1 MPLPKLVIPEYE
13 LELPSSNETV
23 KYRPFLVKEEKLLLT
38 AMQLGGEKDM
48 ISAVKTII
56 KNCTN
61 LKSKVDELAT
71 FDIEYLFLKIR
82 SKSIGEIS
90 KIMVTC
96 PDDEETQ
103 VEVEID
109 LESIGITWPEE
120 KFSTKIELDD
130 TIGIIMKYPSLDTF
144 VKLNFT
150 GEDVT
155 VDNIFDLSVSC
166 IDQIYEGDEI
176 FDVKSYTKKELLE
189 FLESMKSDQF
199 LKLQDFFANMPK
211 LEHSIEVENPKTG
224 VTSTVKLEG
233 LRSFFA

>member
-1 MPLPKLVIPEYE
+1 MPLPKLVVPEYE
-13 LELPSSNETV
+13 LELPSSKEPV

-48 ISAVKTII
+48 MSAVKTII

-61 LKSKVDELAT
+61 LKGKVDDLAT

-82 SKSIGEIS
+82 SKSIGEMS

-96 PDDEETQ
+96 PDDDETQ

-109 LESIGITWPEE
+109 LESIEVTWPENH
-120 KFSTKIELDD
+120 STKIELTDD
-130 TIGIIMKYPSLDTF
+130 VGLIMRYPSLDTF

-150 GEDVT
+150 GEEIT

-166 IDQIYEGDEI
+166 IEQVYDGEEVQ
-176 FDVKSYTKKELLE
+176 DVKTYTKKEILE

-199 LKLQDFFANMPK
+199 IKLQEFFANMPK
-211 LEHSIEVENPKTG
+211 LEYDIEVENPNTG
-224 VTSTVKLEG
+224 VKSTVKLEG
-233 LRSFFA
+233 LGSFFA

>member
-1 MPLPKLVIPEYE
+1 MPLPKLVVPEYE
-13 LELPSSNETV
+13 LELPSSKETV

-38 AMQLGGEKDM
+38 AMQLGEEKDM
-48 ISAVKTII
+48 MNAVKTII

-61 LKSKVDELAT
+61 LKARVDSLAT

-82 SKSIGEIS
+82 SKSIGEVS

-96 PDDEETQ
+96 PDDDETQ

-109 LESIGITWPEE
+109 LESIEVTWP
-120 KFSTKIELDD
+120 KNHSNKIELTDD
-130 TIGIIMKYPSLDTF
+130 VGLIMRYPSLDTF

-150 GEDVT
+150 GEDIT

-166 IDQIYEGDEI
+166 IDQVYEGDEVQDI
-176 FDVKSYTKKELLE
+176 KTYTKKEILE

-199 LKLQDFFANMPK
+199 MKLQDFFANMPK
-211 LEHSIEVENPKTG
+211 LEHDIEVENPNTG
-224 VTSTVKLEG
+224 VKSTVKLEG
-233 LRSFFA
+233 LGSFFA

>member
-1 MPLPKLVIPEYE
+1 MPLPKLVVPEYE
-13 LELPSSNETV
+13 LELPSSKETV

-48 ISAVKTII
+48 MSAVKTII

-61 LKSKVDELAT
+61 LKGKVDDLAT

-82 SKSIGEIS
+82 SKSIGEMS

-96 PDDEETQ
+96 PDDDETQ

-109 LESIGITWPEE
+109 LESIEVTWPENH
-120 KFSTKIELDD
+120 STKIELTDD
-130 TIGIIMKYPSLDTF
+130 VGLIMKYPSLDTF

-150 GEDVT
+150 GEDIT

-166 IDQIYEGDEI
+166 IEQVYDGEEVQDL
-176 FDVKSYTKKELLE
+176 KTYTKKEILE

-199 LKLQDFFANMPK
+199 MKLQDFFANMPK
-211 LEHSIEVENPKTG
+211 LEYDIEVENPNTG
-224 VTSTVKLEG
+224 VKSTVKLEG
-233 LRSFFA
+233 LGSFFA

>member
-1 MPLPKLVIPEYE
+1 MPLPKLVVPEYE
-13 LELPSSNETV
+13 LELPSSKEPV

-48 ISAVKTII
+48 MSAVKTII

-61 LKSKVDELAT
+61 LKGKVDDLAT

-82 SKSIGEIS
+82 SKSIGEMS

-96 PDDEETQ
+96 PDDDETQ

-109 LESIGITWPEE
+109 LESIEVTWPENH
-120 KFSTKIELDD
+120 STKIELTDD
-130 TIGIIMKYPSLDTF
+130 VGLIMKYPSLDTF

-150 GEDVT
+150 GEEIT

-166 IDQIYEGDEI
+166 IEQVYDGEEVQ
-176 FDVKSYTKKELLE
+176 DVKTYTKKEILE

-199 LKLQDFFANMPK
+199 IKLQEFFANMPK
-211 LEHSIEVENPKTG
+211 LEYDIEVENPNTG
-224 VTSTVKLEG
+224 VKSTVKLEG
-233 LRSFFA
+233 LGSFFA

>member
-1 MPLPKLVIPEYE
+1 MPLPKLVVPEYE
-13 LELPSSNETV
+13 LELPSSKETV

-48 ISAVKTII
+48 MSAVKTII

-61 LKSKVDELAT
+61 LKGKVDDLAT

-82 SKSIGEIS
+82 SKSIGEMS

-96 PDDEETQ
+96 PDDDETQ

-109 LESIGITWPEE
+109 LESIEVTWPE
-120 KFSTKIELDD
+120 KHSTKIELTDNV
-130 TIGIIMKYPSLDTF
+130 GLIMKYPSLDTF

-150 GEDVT
+150 GEDIT

-166 IDQIYEGDEI
+166 IEQVYDGEEVQDL
-176 FDVKSYTKKELLE
+176 KTYTKKEILE

-199 LKLQDFFANMPK
+199 MKLQDFFANMPK
-211 LEHSIEVENPKTG
+211 LEYDIEVENPNTG
-224 VTSTVKLEG
+224 VKSTVKLEG
-233 LRSFFA
+233 LGSFFA

>member
-1 MPLPKLVIPEYE
+1 MPLPKLVVPEYE
-13 LELPSSNETV
+13 LELPSSKETV

-38 AMQLGGEKDM
+38 AMQLGEEKDM
-48 ISAVKTII
+48 MNAVKTII

-61 LKSKVDELAT
+61 LKGRVDDLAT

-82 SKSIGEIS
+82 SKSIGEVS

-96 PDDEETQ
+96 PDDDETQ

-109 LESIGITWPEE
+109 LENIEVTWP
-120 KFSTKIELDD
+120 KDHSTKIELTDSV
-130 TIGIIMKYPSLDTF
+130 GLIMKYPSLDTF

-150 GEDVT
+150 GEDIT

-166 IDQIYEGDEI
+166 IDQIYEGEDIHE
-176 FDVKSYTKKELLE
+176 VKSYTKKELLE

-199 LKLQDFFANMPK
+199 LKLQNFFANMPK
-211 LEHSIEVENPKTG
+211 LEYDIEVENPKTG
-224 VTSTVKLEG
+224 VKSTVKLEG
-233 LRSFFA
+233 LGSFFA

>member
-1 MPLPKLVIPEYE
+1 MPLPKLVVPEYE
-13 LELPSSNETV
+13 LELPSSKEPV

-48 ISAVKTII
+48 MSAVKTII

-61 LKSKVDELAT
+61 LKGKVDDLAT

-82 SKSIGEIS
+82 SKSIGEMS

-96 PDDEETQ
+96 PDDDETQ

-109 LESIGITWPEE
+109 LESIEVTWPENH
-120 KFSTKIELDD
+120 STKIELTDD
-130 TIGIIMKYPSLDTF
+130 VGLIMKYPSLDTF

-150 GEDVT
+150 GEEIT

-166 IDQIYEGDEI
+166 IEQVYDGEEVQDL
-176 FDVKSYTKKELLE
+176 KTYTKKEILE

-199 LKLQDFFANMPK
+199 MKLQEFFANMPK
-211 LEHSIEVENPKTG
+211 LEYDIEVENPNTG
-224 VTSTVKLEG
+224 VKSTVKLEG
-233 LRSFFA
+233 LGSFFA

>member
-1 MPLPKLVIPEYE
+1 MPLPKLVVPEYE
-13 LELPSSNETV
+13 LELPSSKETV

-48 ISAVKTII
+48 MNAVKTII

-61 LKSKVDELAT
+61 LKSRVDDLAT

-82 SKSIGEIS
+82 SKSIGELS

-96 PDDEETQ
+96 PDDDETQ

-109 LESIGITWPEE
+109 LESIEVTWPENQ
-120 KFSTKIELDD
+120 STKIELTD
-130 TIGIIMKYPSLDTF
+130 TVGLIMKYPSLDTF

-150 GEDVT
+150 GEDIT

-166 IDQIYEGDEI
+166 IDQIYEGEEI
-176 FDVKSYTKKELLE
+176 YDVKTYTKKELLE
-189 FLESMKSDQF
+189 FLDSMKSDQF
-199 LKLQDFFANMPK
+199 VKLQNFFANMPK
-211 LEHSIEVENPKTG
+211 LEYDIEVENPNTG
-224 VTSTVKLEG
+224 VKSTIKLEG
-233 LRSFFA
+233 LGSFFA